1 MNFGG
6 NFKHLCDADVSP
18 VIQLVEHL
26 TSKHWSLD
34 VTRQQRYDV
43 HEHTET
49 INLVHDPDFRH
60 MNPTKHPAL
69 DVFGPIIQPIL
80 SYIAQYYEQQAANQS
95 LISQYGLGYF
105 IRANIIK
112 LKAGG
117 IIEAHQDKNFSLAHS
132 HRIHIPIITHE
143 DVDFTVGDETVHIP
157 VGEVVEINNRR
168 MHSVHNNS
176 PVDRVHLIVDF
187 VIPGEPCCCA
197 DKTHPGELCTPQAC
211 MATDRLQV
219 PCYCFPQ

>member
-1 MNFGG
+1 MNFNG
-6 NFKHLCDADVSP
+6 NFIHICDADVTP
-18 VIQLVEHL
+18 IAEMVNRL
-26 TSKHWSLD
+26 TEKHWGLD

-60 MNPTKHPAL
+60 MNPTRHPAL
-69 DVFGPIIQPIL
+69 DIFGPMIEPML
-80 SYIAQYYEQQAANQS
+80 AYIANYYENKPANKA
-95 LISQYGLGYF
+95 LVTEYGAGYF

-117 IIEAHQDKNFSLAHS
+117 SIESHQDKNFSLAHS
-132 HRIHIPIITHE
+132 HRIHIPIITHD
-143 DVDFTVGDETVHIP
+143 DVHFTVGDETVHIP

-168 MHSVHNNS
+168 WHSVKNNS
-176 PVDRVHLIVDF
+176 GIDRVHLIMDF

-197 DKTHPGELCTPQAC
+197 DKTHPGKMCTPELCL
-211 MATDRLQV
+211 ATDRLQV
-219 PCYCFPQ
+219 PCHCYD